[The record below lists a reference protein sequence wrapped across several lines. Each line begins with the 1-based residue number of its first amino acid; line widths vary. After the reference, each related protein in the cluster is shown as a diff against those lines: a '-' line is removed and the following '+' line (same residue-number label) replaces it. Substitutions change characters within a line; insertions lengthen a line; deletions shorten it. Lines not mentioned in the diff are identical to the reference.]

1 MVESKTK
8 KAVYIDK
15 QHENTKY
22 EWISDIRNNEMKISK
37 AQLKQLIKEET
48 EALVEETGRA
58 EFTQPDRP
66 FVPPLQPGEM
76 DTIYSTLVQ
85 ELAGVVDNHFG
96 TKNLG
101 PLVFA
106 CIRAMIE
113 GKSVGPLTPS
123 QREGLTRDLIGLS
136 NTGAILNKDGNETR
150 KEMPRWKSK

>member
-1 MVESKTK
+1 MLK
-8 KAVYIDK
+8 
-15 QHENTKY
+15 
-22 EWISDIRNNEMKISK
+22 MKITKS
-37 AQLKQLIKEET
+37 QLKQIIKEET
-48 EALVEETGRA
+48 EALMAAPGPA

-66 FVPPLQPGEM
+66 FVPPLQPGEL
-76 DTIYSTLVQ
+76 DTIYRTLVK
-85 ELAGVVDNHFG
+85 ELAPVVDNHFG

-101 PLVFA
+101 PLAFA

-113 GKSVGPLTPS
+113 GNSVGPLTPS